1 MSNYKLI
8 IELDSLIINFKKII
22 RDEDEFIIQLV
33 IENKTNDEN
42 ILKLA
47 INTLMD
53 DVFNV
58 LFVDNNHRVDLLD
71 NIANIKITIF
81 DENYE
86 YIERVV
92 DNIENVIRHGLSL
105 INIK

>member
-1 MSNYKLI
+1 MSDYKLT
-8 IELDSLIINFKKII
+8 IEFDSLIINFKKII
-22 RDEDEFIIQLV
+22 RDDDEFIIQLV
-33 IENKTNDEN
+33 IENKTNNEN

-58 LFVDNNHRVDLLD
+58 LFVDNNHRVDVSD
-71 NIANIKITIF
+71 NIANIRITIF
-81 DENYE
+81 DETYE

-92 DNIENVIRHGLSL
+92 DDIENVIRNGLSL

>member
-1 MSNYKLI
+1 MSDYKLT
-8 IELDSLIINFKKII
+8 IEFDSLIINFKKII
-22 RDEDEFIIQLV
+22 RDDDEFIIQLV
-33 IENKTNDEN
+33 IENKTNNEN

-58 LFVDNNHRVDLLD
+58 LFVDNNHRVDISD
-71 NIANIKITIF
+71 NIANIRITIF
-81 DENYE
+81 DETYE

-92 DNIENVIRHGLSL
+92 DDIENVIRNGLSL

>member
-1 MSNYKLI
+1 MSDYKLI
-8 IELDSLIINFKKII
+8 IEFDSLIINFKKII

-47 INTLMD
+47 INILMD

-58 LFVDNNHRVDLLD
+58 LFVDNNHRVDISD
-71 NIANIKITIF
+71 NIANIRITIF
-81 DENYE
+81 DETYE

-92 DNIENVIRHGLSL
+92 DDIENVIRNGLSL

>member
-1 MSNYKLI
+1 MSDYKLT
-8 IELDSLIINFKKII
+8 IEFDSLIINFKKII
-22 RDEDEFIIQLV
+22 RDDDEFIIQLV
-33 IENKTNDEN
+33 IENKTNNEN

-58 LFVDNNHRVDLLD
+58 LFVDNNHRVDISD
-71 NIANIKITIF
+71 NIVNIRITIF
-81 DENYE
+81 DETYE

-92 DNIENVIRHGLSL
+92 DDIENVIRNGLSL

>member
-1 MSNYKLI
+1 MSDYKLT
-8 IELDSLIINFKKII
+8 IEFNSLIINFKKII

-33 IENKTNDEN
+33 IENKTNNEN

-58 LFVDNNHRVDLLD
+58 LFVDNNHRVDLSD
-71 NIANIKITIF
+71 NIATIKLTIF
-81 DENYE
+81 DETYE

-92 DNIENVIRHGLSL
+92 DDIENVIRNGLSL